1 MHAHIKPLYL
11 TLIVGAVLALVG
23 CGGSS
28 SSDSLEPYKSQ
39 KLVWERCDP
48 ATISQDDMAILTN
61 VGITLEQFGSRLTCA
76 LMRAPRDY
84 ANPEQGELVVA
95 LMRVAAE
102 DPQYRRGAIFFNP
115 GGPGADGLVYAPFF
129 AGWWSRARPEQVSG
143 PLYQQMAREFDM
155 IGFSP
160 RGTGSSTN
168 LKCSSDA
175 LYEFFGTELDRSAQN
190 ISAMLAN
197 AKLQAEAC
205 GKNTLTPYINTEA
218 TARDLDLMRHLI
230 GDEKLNYYG
239 MSYGTWLGHWYASL
253 FPERV
258 GAMLFDGVVDLTRG
272 LEETFLEQ
280 PMGFQRTFD
289 TVIAPYANRHASV
302 FFFDSK
308 KNVPLE
314 SIFSSL
320 SSRPF
325 LQAATS
331 DEVSEHLGSSTHA
344 SRAVLSMVAAKWL
357 ANTLD
362 SIAGPES
369 QKESALRAK
378 IEIAEIATNSVDPG
392 ESNSRKTLNDHA
404 KILAGNIA
412 TGYFARL
419 SGEIDRV
426 EISPSPAM
434 NFSVVSNDYPMRKGI
449 DEWISKTNS
458 NAASYP
464 LIGGRFTN
472 WPGLYWKGPTVKRP
486 RPENAAR
493 ARGLVILHADNDART
508 PREGAVAS
516 SNILPNASYVSIS
529 YEYTHGVI
537 LPYGQ
542 TCVDQ
547 PIAQYFLSG
556 IQPQPRIKCDGNM
569 LPWDR
574 ATN

>member
-1 MHAHIKPLYL
+1 MHVRIKSYYL
-11 TLIVGAVLALVG
+11 GLVLGFFLVLVG
-23 CGGSS
+23 CGGNS
-28 SSDSLEPYKSQ
+28 SSDPLASFKSQ
-39 KLVWERCDP
+39 KLTWMSCDP
-48 ATISQDDMAILTN
+48 AIISPEDMSLLKNIGVTF
-61 VGITLEQFGSRLTCA
+61 EQFGSRLTCT
-76 LMRAPRDY
+76 LMRAPLDY
-84 ANPEQGELVVA
+84 ANPERGELVVG

-102 DPQYRRGAIFFNP
+102 DPLSRRGSIFFNP

-129 AGWWSRARPEQVSG
+129 AGWWSRARPDQVAG
-143 PLYQQMAREFDM
+143 TLYQQMAREFDL

-160 RGTGSSTN
+160 RGTGASTN

-175 LYEFFGTELDRSAQN
+175 FYEFFGTELDRSTQN

-205 GKNTLTPYINTEA
+205 EKNTLTPYINTEA
-218 TARDLDLMRHLI
+218 TARDLDLMRHLL

-280 PMGFQRTFD
+280 PMGFQRAFD
-289 TVIAPYANRHASV
+289 DVIAPYGNRHSSV
-302 FFFDSK
+302 FFADSQ
-308 KNVPLE
+308 NVVPLE

-344 SRAVLSMVAAKWL
+344 TQAVLSMVAAKWV

-362 SIAGPES
+362 SISGPES
-369 QKESALRAK
+369 GKEAELRANIDK
-378 IEIAEIATNSVDPG
+378 ANIATKSVNPG
-392 ESNSRKTLNDHA
+392 ESTGNKTLNEHA
-404 KILAGNIA
+404 KILAGKIA
-412 TGYFARL
+412 SGYFGRL
-419 SGEIDRV
+419 SGETDRV
-426 EISPSPAM
+426 VIDPFNAM

-449 DEWISKTNS
+449 DAWIAKTSN
-458 NAASYP
+458 NAANYP

-472 WPGLYWKGPTVKRP
+472 WPGLYWKGPSVNRP
-486 RPENAAR
+486 RTENAAR

-516 SNILPNASYVSIS
+516 MTILPNASYISIS
-529 YEYTHGVI
+529 YEYTHGVV

-542 TCVDQ
+542 VCVDE
-547 PIAQYFLSG
+547 PIALYFLSG
-556 IQPQPRIKCDGNM
+556 IQPQSRIKCGGNL